1 MVLMEIQ
8 YNNLAELLSQRALE
22 KKNERLYTFL
32 LDGENEESFLNYEE
46 LQSQSTRLASVLQ
59 GSKAQSKK
67 ALLLY
72 PPGLDYIVA
81 FFACLKAKVIAVPA
95 YPPDPNRLSRTL
107 PRLLSIIRDS
117 GAEIV
122 LTNSAIKG
130 MAEFLFQ
137 EAPELRRLEWIASD
151 EDFSVAA
158 SDFKKESISSQ
169 DLAFIQYTSGSTGD
183 PKGVMLNHENLLS
196 NLAAIQSCFGH
207 HGQSQGVIWLPPYHD
222 MGLIGGILQPLYA
235 GFPVTLMSPLDFL
248 QKPLRWLR
256 AISKYHATTS
266 GGPNFAYDL
275 CAKKASPEDIKTLDL
290 STWDLA
296 FTGAEPI
303 QVETIQRFSEAFE
316 ACGFRPE
323 SFYPCYGLAEGTL
336 IVSGGKK
343 QSPLHFKKID
353 KKALKENQVV
363 ENSESNF
370 SIVSCGPS
378 LFQQDI
384 SIVDPES
391 LKALDV
397 GQVGEIWVRGKSVA
411 QGYWNKHEETQKS
424 FQAKTMVG
432 EGPFLRTG
440 DLGFLQ
446 QGELF
451 VTGRMKDVIIIR
463 GANYYPQDIE
473 WVLEQA
479 NLPLRMGCGAAF
491 SSYQNGEEVLVLAW
505 EMDENKIT
513 SEDNAIEVF
522 KEIQSLIAIHFD
534 LSIHDIVL
542 IKRASI
548 PKTSSGK
555 IQRHLCKV
563 AYEEVALDTVYQF
576 KKIKNTNPEKPKS
589 LEHLNVMTPTEH
601 LEKNNVSHMQQW
613 LTQELVRRFNL
624 KESDID
630 LKKPFSFY
638 GIDSKEAL
646 SLAGDIEDTLHVKLP
661 PTLLWQYPD
670 IDRLATFLSGA
681 ARLKA

>member
-1 MVLMEIQ
+1 MVLMESK
-8 YNNLAELLSQRALE
+8 YNNLAELLSQRAQE
-22 KKNERLYTFL
+22 KKAQRLYTFL
-32 LDGENEESFLNYEE
+32 LDGENEESLLNYEE
-46 LQSQSTRLASVLQ
+46 LQEQSTCLATVLQ
-59 GSKAQSKK
+59 GSKAREKK

-151 EDFSVAA
+151 EDLSVT
-158 SDFKKESISSQ
+158 SSEFKEESISSQ
-169 DLAFIQYTSGSTGD
+169 DLAFIQYTSGSTGN
-183 PKGVMLNHENLLS
+183 PKGVMLTHENLLF
-196 NLAAIQSCFGH
+196 NLAAIQTCFGH
-207 HGQSQGVIWLPPYHD
+207 HDQSQGVIWLPPYHD

-275 CAKKASPEDIKTLDL
+275 CAKKATSEDIKTLDL

-303 QVETIQRFSEAFE
+303 QVETIQRFSETFE

-353 KKALKENQVV
+353 KSALKENQVV
-363 ENSESNF
+363 ENSDSNF

-378 LFQQDI
+378 LSQQDL
-384 SIVDPES
+384 SILNPES
-391 LKALDV
+391 LEPLKA
-397 GQVGEIWVRGKSVA
+397 GQVGEIWVRGPSIA
-411 QGYWNKHEETQKS
+411 QGYWNKNEETQKS
-424 FQAKTMVG
+424 FQARSAAG

-440 DLGFLQ
+440 DLGFLDK
-446 QGELF
+446 GELF

-491 SSYQNGEEVLVLAW
+491 STYQKGEEVLVLAW
-505 EMDENKIT
+505 EVDESKFASEEYALKI
-513 SEDNAIEVF
+513 F
-522 KEIQSLIAIHFD
+522 KEIQGLVAQHFD

-555 IQRHLCKV
+555 IQRHLCKA
-563 AYEEVALDTVYQF
+563 AYEESSLDSVYQF
-576 KKIKNTNPEKPKS
+576 KNIKNAAQEKAKD
-589 LEHLNVMTPTEH
+589 LEHPAPMASTQH